1 MVVFSERDA
10 DYTEMT
16 SAAENLVSDRVCTQ
30 IMSR

>member
-16 SAAENLVSDRVCTQ
+16 SAAAAAAAAG
-30 IMSR
+30 